1 MKKKFLVILLAL
13 TMVFAFSAA
22 AFAEE
27 SSTKQADSTTIQ
39 ITCYGQTVTF
49 DSNTASKDIFLD
61 KEVEENA
68 DIAVTDTKY
77 NVVSETPTV
86 NITGINFGNKTKQ
99 TLTCTIT
106 YTLEDK
112 ENEENKTAYTITKT
126 INAYVGSSDVS
137 LKSIELTVDKG
148 DAQNITNPS
157 GTNLTGHVDQAATTV
172 TVKATAA
179 DTTKVQFKDVAN
191 TSNVAQT
198 KLSFGSNDF
207 VVCTILVKPENGAEA
222 KEYTLTIKKDYDD
235 TSLTIK
241 DVDGPTGSKNVFSAT
256 YPFGTKKNATLEF
269 TPTCYGDITI
279 DNDEDDITVKYRN
292 NKIVVEFD
300 TTPKGDYSFDITVK
314 ALNGDK
320 EYYRFDLDEGEA
332 VQLEDM
338 NIMIGDDNSRNDLDY
353 IMFPSKFDE
362 DVYDYYVFVPWDD
375 SKDYED
381 GVDVYIST
389 EYGKNLTVKHGTNKF
404 DDDIDDYIK
413 VGSVNDGD
421 KETFTITVTADK
433 SNDSS
438 KYNVTVYYG
447 SEKSADTATLKDIE
461 ATYGKN
467 FKTKATISPSFSS
480 SVYNYIVSVPAK
492 TEEVLLELTA
502 SDRDAV
508 ILCNDEIVD
517 GDITLSD
524 LKAGENKF
532 KVVVVA
538 ENCDDT
544 KTYNITVNV
553 GATGLLSNLS
563 FSTNAGTF
571 NFSPVFASGTYNY
584 VANVPN
590 SVTTLYVTPTAIDDD
605 YTIRVYK
612 GSTDAQTVKSGK
624 TSTGVALTEGLN
636 EVKVYVY
643 QSGSSKTYTLNIYRQ
658 PTAPN
663 YQVSVQNLYVNGT
676 AKTLNAVNIKG
687 NNFLKLRDLAYLLD
701 GTSKQFNVTYT
712 ESTNTT
718 HIHSL
723 TSYVNDPKNPVN
735 QPITLT
741 RPQLS
746 SQKVTLDGSSA
757 YPIAYNVAGSNYV
770 NLRQVCA
777 MLDIGLTYSAA
788 TNTVTITTANSYT
801 PGL

>member
-22 AFAEE
+22 ALATSSDEQGDETINLTLGNQTLTFKASDSTGSASFANAEAAE
-27 SSTKQADSTTIQ
+27 DAIKQPTAVIIPNGGSEQKATNCQKLSGTLSSTGASEIKFKITYTIGEKQYEITKTVNVYVGSNTADLDYAQLTNATGGDYDSSKVSPNGKSITLYVDEDASDWSVKAVAKDNGAKVAINEGSDDVTLSKTSFDIVVTPESENPIYVQKYNVTVSKTFDVAKFTEDLKYNSAVVAEWEDMNDEHTAYFSYPYDTSKNDKLTFTTKYEGILTAEAGSGDDDY
-39 ITCYGQTVTF
+39 IRVSETDNGFTVTF
-49 DSNTASKDIFLD
+49 KKDPAGKNLD
-61 KEVEENA
+61 V
-68 DIAVTDTKY
+68 DI
-77 NVVSETPTV
+77 
-86 NITGINFGNKTKQ
+86 
-99 TLTCTIT
+99 
-106 YTLEDK
+106 TLESRDK
-112 ENEENKTAYTITKT
+112 DKNNTI
-126 INAYVGSSDVS
+126 
-137 LKSIELTVDKG
+137 
-148 DAQNITNPS
+148 
-157 GTNLTGHVDQAATTV
+157 
-172 TVKATAA
+172 
-179 DTTKVQFKDVAN
+179 
-191 TSNVAQT
+191 
-198 KLSFGSNDF
+198 
-207 VVCTILVKPENGAEA
+207 
-222 KEYTLTIKKDYDD
+222 
-235 TSLTIK
+235 
-241 DVDGPTGSKNVFSAT
+241 
-256 YPFGTKKNATLEF
+256 EF
-269 TPTCYGDITI
+269 TLKLEEAEPVLLDDMNIQI
-279 DNDEDDITVKYRN
+279 DGNDEDI
-292 NKIVVEFD
+292 
-300 TTPKGDYSFDITVK
+300 DY
-314 ALNGDK
+314 N
-320 EYYRFDLDEGEA
+320 
-332 VQLEDM
+332 
-338 NIMIGDDNSRNDLDY
+338 
-353 IMFPSKFDE
+353 MFPAKFDDE
-362 DVYDYYVFVPWDD
+362 TFDYYVFVP
-375 SKDYED
+375 YD
-381 GVDVYIST
+381 GVSSITVNAQIEYDKDFDVSGMSSSGSKYHKLGTVSA
-389 EYGKNLTVKHGTNKF
+389 GKSN
-404 DDDIDDYIK
+404 
-413 VGSVNDGD
+413 
-421 KETFTITVTADK
+421 TFTIKVEEDDNS
-433 SNDSS
+433 SNYTEY
-438 KYNVTVYYG
+438 KIHVYYAA
-447 SEKSADTATLKDIE
+447 KSADDDDALDDIE
-461 ATYGKN
+461 VRYGSS
-467 FKTKATISPSFSS
+467 FRTKATISPSFSANTT
-480 SVYNYIVSVPAK
+480 NYVVSLPAK
-492 TEEVLLELTA
+492 TEEARLYLDA
-502 SDRDAV
+502 SDRDAI
-508 ILCNDEIVD
+508 ILCNDEVVD
-517 GDITLSD
+517 NYITLSD

-663 YQVSVQNLYVNGT
+663 YQVSVQKLYVNGT

-712 ESTNTT
+712 ESTNTA

-723 TSYVNDPKNPVN
+723 TAYVNDPQNPVN

>member
-13 TMVFAFSAA
+13 TMVFAFSATA
-22 AFAEE
+22 LATPATQQGDETIKLTLGNQTLDFDYTDSSGSASFADVDTATKAIESPNAVIITKDGGEPTVTKCEKVSGNLNSTGVSNIQFEITYTIDAQEYAITKTVNFYVGSNTADLDYVQLTDATGGDYDSSKVSPNGKNITLYVDEDASAWRVKAVAKDNGAKVAINNQSEE
-27 SSTKQADSTTIQ
+27 VTLSDTSFDIVVTPESVNPTYAQTYNVTVNKTFDVAKFTEDLKYNSAVVAEWEDMNDERTAYFSYPYDTSKNDKLTFTTKYEGILTAEAGSGDDDYIRVSETDN
-39 ITCYGQTVTF
+39 GFTVTF
-49 DSNTASKDIFLD
+49 KKDPAGKNLD
-61 KEVEENA
+61 V
-68 DIAVTDTKY
+68 DI
-77 NVVSETPTV
+77 
-86 NITGINFGNKTKQ
+86 
-99 TLTCTIT
+99 
-106 YTLEDK
+106 TLESRDK
-112 ENEENKTAYTITKT
+112 DKNNTI
-126 INAYVGSSDVS
+126 
-137 LKSIELTVDKG
+137 
-148 DAQNITNPS
+148 
-157 GTNLTGHVDQAATTV
+157 
-172 TVKATAA
+172 
-179 DTTKVQFKDVAN
+179 
-191 TSNVAQT
+191 
-198 KLSFGSNDF
+198 
-207 VVCTILVKPENGAEA
+207 
-222 KEYTLTIKKDYDD
+222 
-235 TSLTIK
+235 
-241 DVDGPTGSKNVFSAT
+241 
-256 YPFGTKKNATLEF
+256 EF
-269 TPTCYGDITI
+269 TL
-279 DNDEDDITVKYRN
+279 K
-292 NKIVVEFD
+292 
-300 TTPKGDYSFDITVK
+300 
-314 ALNGDK
+314 LK
-320 EYYRFDLDEGEA
+320 EAEPVLLD
-332 VQLEDM
+332 DM
-338 NIMIGDDNSRNDLDY
+338 NIQIDGDDEDIDY
-353 IMFPSKFDE
+353 SMFPAKFDDE
-362 DVYDYYVFVPWDD
+362 TFDYYVFVP
-375 SKDYED
+375 YD
-381 GVDVYIST
+381 GVSSI
-389 EYGKNLTVKHGTNKF
+389 TVKAQIEYDKDFDVSGMSSSGSKYHKLGTVSAGKSN
-404 DDDIDDYIK
+404 
-413 VGSVNDGD
+413 
-421 KETFTITVTADK
+421 TFTIKVEEDDNS
-433 SNDSS
+433 SNYTEY
-438 KYNVTVYYG
+438 KIHVYYAA
-447 SEKSADTATLKDIE
+447 KSADDDDALDDIE
-461 ATYGKN
+461 VRYGSS
-467 FKTKATISPSFSS
+467 FRTKATISPSFSANTT
-480 SVYNYIVSVPAK
+480 NYVVSLPAK
-492 TEEVLLELTA
+492 TEEARLYLDA
-502 SDRDAV
+502 SDRDAI
-508 ILCNDEIVD
+508 ILCNDEVVD
-517 GDITLSD
+517 NYITLSD

-624 TSTGVALTEGLN
+624 TSTGIALTEGLN

-687 NNFLKLRDLAYLLD
+687 NNFLKLRDLAYLLN

-712 ESTNTT
+712 ESTNTA

-723 TSYVNDPKNPVN
+723 TAYVNDPQNPVN

-746 SQKVTLDGSSA
+746 SQKVTLDGSTA

>member
-1 MKKKFLVILLAL
+1 MKKKFLVVLLAL

-22 AFAEE
+22 ALAEGE
-27 SSTKQADSTTIQ
+27 ITKPDATTTIKITVGDSTAELSDGKATVYP
-39 ITCYGQTVTF
+39 TTGDTTVGVTVT
-49 DSNTASKDIFLD
+49 DSNYSLS
-61 KEVEENA
+61 
-68 DIAVTDTKY
+68 IAGATF
-77 NVVSETPTV
+77 NVSSGT
-86 NITGINFGNKTKQ
+86 IISSGHSQISGY
-99 TLTCTIT
+99 IT
-106 YTLEDK
+106 YT
-112 ENEENKTAYTITKT
+112 ITSQEPSSVKSYKIDAT
-126 INAYVGSSDVS
+126 LDVYNGSGNTDLQSVTLAS
-137 LKSIELTVDKG
+137 ATGG
-148 DAQNITNPS
+148 DAMEKVEAS
-157 GTNLTGHVDQAATTV
+157 GTTLTGHVDQNVSKVIVNV
-172 TVKATAA
+172 TVASNTGVTIDGASVTKKEITLNSKATAF
-179 DTTKVQFKDVAN
+179 DIVVT
-191 TSNVAQT
+191 AQNGQSKT
-198 KLSFGSNDF
+198 YKM
-207 VVCTILVKPENGAEA
+207 TI
-222 KEYTLTIKKDYDD
+222 IKDYDD

-241 DVDGPTGSKNVFSAT
+241 DVDGPTGSKNIFSTT

-292 NKIVVEFD
+292 GKIVVEFD

-381 GVDVYIST
+381 SVDVYIST
-389 EYGKNLTVKHGTNKF
+389 EYGKNLTVKHGANKF

-447 SEKSADTATLKDIE
+447 SEKSSDSATLKDIK

-553 GATGLLSNLS
+553 GATGLLSNLG

-624 TSTGVALTEGLN
+624 TSTGIALTEGLN

-687 NNFLKLRDLAYLLD
+687 NNFLKLRDLAYLLN

-712 ESTNTT
+712 ESINTA

-723 TSYVNDPKNPVN
+723 TAYVNDPQNPVN

-746 SQKVTLDGSSA
+746 SQKVTLDGSTA

>member
-22 AFAEE
+22 ALAEDE
-27 SSTKQADSTTIQ
+27 ITEPDATTTIK
-39 ITCYGQTVTF
+39 ITVGNSTAELSDGKATVYPTDGSTDVTVT
-49 DSNTASKDIFLD
+49 
-61 KEVEENA
+61 
-68 DIAVTDTKY
+68 VTDPNY
-77 NVVSETPTV
+77 SQIQSPTFASTSGTI
-86 NITGINFGNKTKQ
+86 NSAGHSKITGY
-99 TLTCTIT
+99 IT
-106 YTLEDK
+106 YT
-112 ENEENKTAYTITKT
+112 ITSGEPSTEKSYKIEVT
-126 INAYVGSSDVS
+126 LDVYKGSGNTDLQSVTLTNATG
-137 LKSIELTVDKG
+137 G
-148 DAQNITNPS
+148 DAMEKVEAS
-157 GTNLTGHVDQAATTV
+157 GTTLTGHVDQNVSKVNVNV
-172 TVKATAA
+172 TVGANAKVDIDGTPITKKEITLNSKATAF
-179 DTTKVQFKDVAN
+179 DIDVTA
-191 TSNVAQT
+191 
-198 KLSFGSNDF
+198 
-207 VVCTILVKPENGAEA
+207 ENGQS
-222 KEYTLTIKKDYDD
+222 KTYKMTIIKDYDD
-235 TSLTIK
+235 TSITITPK
-241 DVDGPTGSKNVFSAT
+241 GGSALKVGGKNDDTFTYT
-256 YPFGTKKNATLEF
+256 YPFDTKKGDKLEF
-269 TPTCYGDITI
+269 DIVVANKYSA
-279 DNDEDDITVKYRN
+279 DPYKADKDDISVSDSTNTMKVT
-292 NKIVVEFD
+292 FD
-300 TTPKGDYSFDITVK
+300 TTPGNSEVEITVTAFNGDTEDYSLELEKGDP
-314 ALNGDK
+314 
-320 EYYRFDLDEGEA
+320 
-332 VQLEDM
+332 VQLDDM

-362 DVYDYYVFVPWDD
+362 DVYDYYVFVPWDNEYKND
-375 SKDYED
+375 
-381 GVDVYIST
+381 VDVYINAEFDSDDF
-389 EYGKNLTVKHGTNKF
+389 TVKCGTKSMKDN
-404 DDDIDDYIK
+404 DYIN
-413 VGSVNDGD
+413 VGSVADGD
-421 KETFTITVTADK
+421 KETFTLTVTNKDTK
-433 SNDSS
+433 ETSE
-438 KYNVTVYYG
+438 YTVTVYYG
-447 SEKSADTATLKDIE
+447 SEKASDTDTLKDLD
-461 ATYGKN
+461 ARYGSS
-467 FKTKATISPSFSS
+467 FRTAATISPSFSS
-480 SVYNYIVSVPAK
+480 SIYNYVVSVPAK
-492 TEEVLLELTA
+492 TDEVRLELRATD
-502 SDRDAV
+502 SDAI
-508 ILCNDEIVD
+508 ILCNDVEVD
-517 GDITLSD
+517 GRYITLSD

-563 FSTNAGTF
+563 FSTNAGSF

-605 YTIRVYK
+605 YIISVYK
-612 GSTDAQTVKSGK
+612 GSTGTQTVKSGK
-624 TSTGVALTEGLN
+624 TSTGIALTEGLN
-636 EVKVYVY
+636 EVKVSVY

-723 TSYVNDPKNPVN
+723 TSYVNDPQNPVN

>member
-1 MKKKFLVILLAL
+1 MKKKFLVVLLAL

-22 AFAEE
+22 ALADDNDTPAEN
-27 SSTKQADSTTIQ
+27 TTITFSVKGINDVTATLSDGKATMVKTDGLANDITIEGTLEAIVTVGSNNIDNTITIKSDNKQ
-39 ITCYGQTVTF
+39 IAKSGHTKITGTVNYS
-49 DSNTASKDIFLD
+49 DSNVAYAIPFTLDIYIGND
-61 KEVEENA
+61 NA
-68 DIAVTDTKY
+68 
-77 NVVSETPTV
+77 N
-86 NITGINFGNKTKQ
+86 
-99 TLTCTIT
+99 
-106 YTLEDK
+106 
-112 ENEENKTAYTITKT
+112 
-126 INAYVGSSDVS
+126 
-137 LKSIELTVDKG
+137 LKSITPNGCDAGYDNHTITSFTDNKATMYVDKNATQWSF
-148 DAQNITNPS
+148 DVAA
-157 GTNLTGHVDQAATTV
+157 VDS
-172 TVKATAA
+172 KATVSINN
-179 DTTKVQFKDVAN
+179 TTTNSIKNGTELSYKIKV
-191 TSNVAQT
+191 TS
-198 KLSFGSNDF
+198 
-207 VVCTILVKPENGAEA
+207 ENGNVT
-222 KEYTLTIKKDYDD
+222 KEYTLAISKTFDVAEFTQPLKYNNDTIATIKKMTDGDIVTFSYPYGTSKNDELKFTTEFTGD
-235 TSLTIK
+235 LDFDIDKTDSEYIKVTKNTDGFTVEFKKAPAGERLDIDVILTSL
-241 DVDGPTGSKNVFSAT
+241 DGDEEVSF
-256 YPFGTKKNATLEF
+256 TL
-269 TPTCYGDITI
+269 
-279 DNDEDDITVKYRN
+279 R
-292 NKIVVEFD
+292 
-300 TTPKGDYSFDITVK
+300 
-314 ALNGDK
+314 LN
-320 EYYRFDLDEGEA
+320 EAEPVLLD
-332 VQLEDM
+332 DM
-338 NIMIGDDNSRNDLDY
+338 NIQIDGDDEDIDY
-353 IMFPSKFDE
+353 SMFPAKFDDE
-362 DVYDYYVFVPWDD
+362 TFDYYVFVP
-375 SKDYED
+375 YD
-381 GVDVYIST
+381 GVNSI
-389 EYGKNLTVKHGTNKF
+389 TVKAQIEYDKDFDVSGMSSSGSKYHKLGTVSAGKSN
-404 DDDIDDYIK
+404 
-413 VGSVNDGD
+413 
-421 KETFTITVTADK
+421 TFTIKVEEDDNS
-433 SNDSS
+433 SNYTEY
-438 KYNVTVYYG
+438 KIHVYYAA
-447 SEKSADTATLKDIE
+447 KSADDDDALDDIE
-461 ATYGKN
+461 VRYGSS
-467 FKTKATISPSFSS
+467 FRTKATISPSFSANTT
-480 SVYNYIVSVPAK
+480 NYVVSLPAK
-492 TEEVLLELTA
+492 TEEARLYLDA
-502 SDRDAV
+502 SDRYAI
-508 ILCNDEIVD
+508 ILCNDEVVD
-517 GDITLSD
+517 NYITLSD

-624 TSTGVALTEGLN
+624 TSTGIALTEGLN

-687 NNFLKLRDLAYLLD
+687 NNFLKLRDLAYLLN

-712 ESTNTT
+712 ESTNTA

-723 TSYVNDPKNPVN
+723 TAYVNDPQNPVN

-746 SQKVTLDGSSA
+746 SQKVTLDGSTA